1 MTAFSTAR
9 CPNKKATH
17 PLLLLLPLF
26 TSNDI
31 HDHPPSMYTQQ
42 RPLSYAPT
50 PYSYT
55 PNPARSASINLDE
68 EVKLSSSSAERDL
81 HESLAEIYSI
91 IVTLDGLEKAYIKD
105 VVTEAEYTETCT
117 RLLKQYKSSLGD
129 ESVAR
134 EFVDLETF
142 KRTWGLECPRATER
156 LRIGLPATVEQA
168 SHSAAGPSGGA
179 SAGPGAGA
187 SGSLILAAT
196 ENFIT
201 FLDALKLNM
210 VSKDAL
216 HPLLSEVIQSV
227 NKVTDGEFENRG
239 KIIQWLIALNQMR
252 ATEELSEEQARE
264 LSFDIEQAYQG
275 FKATLN

>member
-1 MTAFSTAR
+1 
-9 CPNKKATH
+9 
-17 PLLLLLPLF
+17 
-26 TSNDI
+26 
-31 HDHPPSMYTQQ
+31 MYSQ

-55 PNPARSASINLDE
+55 PDPARAASINLDE
-68 EVKLSSSSAERDL
+68 EVKLVSSSGERDL
-81 HESLAEIYSI
+81 YESLAEIYSI

-129 ESVAR
+129 ETVAR
-134 EFVDLETF
+134 EFVDLESF

-168 SHSAAGPSGGA
+168 SHNAPNSGG
-179 SAGPGAGA
+179 GAQGGSGGGA
-187 SGSLILAAT
+187 SGSLILTAT

-252 ATEELSEEQARE
+252 ATEELSEDQARE
-264 LSFDIEQAYQG
+264 LAFDIEQAYQG

>member
-1 MTAFSTAR
+1 
-9 CPNKKATH
+9 
-17 PLLLLLPLF
+17 
-26 TSNDI
+26 
-31 HDHPPSMYTQQ
+31 MYTQ

-55 PNPARSASINLDE
+55 PNTALSASINLDE
-68 EVKLSSSSAERDL
+68 EVKLSSTSAERDL
-81 HESLAEIYSI
+81 YESLAEIYSI

-105 VVTEAEYTETCT
+105 AITESEYTETCA
-117 RLLKQYKSSLGD
+117 RLLKQYKSSLSD
-129 ESVAR
+129 ETVAR
-134 EFVDLETF
+134 EFVDLDTF
-142 KRTWGLECPRATER
+142 KRTWGMECPRATER
-156 LRIGLPATVEQA
+156 LRIGLPVTVEQP
-168 SHSAAGPSGGA
+168 SHNAPPAGA
-179 SAGPGAGA
+179 NTGA

-227 NKVTDGEFENRG
+227 NKVTDQDFENRG

-252 ATEELSEEQARE
+252 ATEELSEDQARE
-264 LSFDIEQAYQG
+264 LAFEIEQAYQG
-275 FKATLN
+275 FKATLT

>member
-1 MTAFSTAR
+1 M
-9 CPNKKATH
+9 H
-17 PLLLLLPLF
+17 
-26 TSNDI
+26 
-31 HDHPPSMYTQQ
+31 QQ
-42 RPLSYAPT
+42 
-50 PYSYT
+50 
-55 PNPARSASINLDE
+55 
-68 EVKLSSSSAERDL
+68 
-81 HESLAEIYSI
+81 
-91 IVTLDGLEKAYIKD
+91 
-105 VVTEAEYTETCT
+105 
-117 RLLKQYKSSLGD
+117 
-129 ESVAR
+129 
-134 EFVDLETF
+134 
-142 KRTWGLECPRATER
+142 LECPRATER

-168 SHSAAGPSGGA
+168 SHGAPAPNNATAGGG
-179 SAGPGAGA
+179 PNA

-227 NKVTDGEFENRG
+227 NKVTDGEFQDRG

-264 LSFDIEQAYQG
+264 LAFDIEQAYQG

>member
-1 MTAFSTAR
+1 MHS
-9 CPNKKATH
+9 
-17 PLLLLLPLF
+17 
-26 TSNDI
+26 
-31 HDHPPSMYTQQ
+31 Q

-55 PNPARSASINLDE
+55 PNPALSATINLDE
-68 EVKLSSSSAERDL
+68 EVKLASSSAERDL
-81 HESLAEIYSI
+81 YESLAEIYSI
-91 IVTLDGLEKAYIKD
+91 IVTLDGLEKAYIRD
-105 VVTEAEYTETCT
+105 AISESEYTETCA
-117 RLLKQYKSSLGD
+117 RLLKQYKSTLAD
-129 ESVAR
+129 ETVSR

-142 KRTWGLECPRATER
+142 KRMWQLECPRATER
-156 LRIGLPATVEQA
+156 LRIGLPATIEQA
-168 SHSAAGPSGGA
+168 SHGTHTPSGGMPT
-179 SAGPGAGA
+179 SAPAAGA
-187 SGSLILAAT
+187 SGSLILIAT

-227 NKVTDGEFENRG
+227 NKVTDRDFESRG
-239 KIIQWLIALNQMR
+239 KIIQWLITLNQMR

>member
-1 MTAFSTAR
+1 
-9 CPNKKATH
+9 
-17 PLLLLLPLF
+17 
-26 TSNDI
+26 
-31 HDHPPSMYTQQ
+31 MYAQ

-55 PNPARSASINLDE
+55 PNPARSATINLDE
-68 EVKLSSSSAERDL
+68 EVKLVSSSGERDL
-81 HESLAEIYSI
+81 YESLAEIYSI
-91 IVTLDGLEKAYIKD
+91 IITLDGLEKAYIKD

-142 KRTWGLECPRATER
+142 KRTWSLECPRASER

-168 SHSAAGPSGGA
+168 SHGAPPSSNAA
-179 SAGPGAGA
+179 PGAAIGGA

-264 LSFDIEQAYQG
+264 LAFDIDQAYQG

>member
-1 MTAFSTAR
+1 MRDTGQSSPSIT
-9 CPNKKATH
+9 CLSINH
-17 PLLLLLPLF
+17 DLLA
-26 TSNDI
+26 SA
-31 HDHPPSMYTQQ
+31 MYAQ

-55 PNPARSASINLDE
+55 PNPALAASINLDE
-68 EVKLSSSSAERDL
+68 EVKLASSSAERDL

-91 IVTLDGLEKAYIKD
+91 IVTLDGLEKAYIRD
-105 VVTEAEYTETCT
+105 VVTESEYTETCT

-129 ESVAR
+129 DIVAG

-142 KRTWGLECPRATER
+142 KRKWGLECPRATER

-168 SHSAAGPSGGA
+168 THSTPAANMAPAATGPPGGA
-179 SAGPGAGA
+179 SGT
-187 SGSLILAAT
+187 LILTAT

-227 NKVTDGEFENRG
+227 NKVTDADFENRG
-239 KIIQWLIALNQMR
+239 KIIQWLITLNQMR
-252 ATEELSEEQARE
+252 ATEELSEDQARE
-264 LSFDIEQAYQG
+264 LSFDIEQAYMG
-275 FKATLN
+275 FKSTLG

>member
-1 MTAFSTAR
+1 M
-9 CPNKKATH
+9 
-17 PLLLLLPLF
+17 
-26 TSNDI
+26 
-31 HDHPPSMYTQQ
+31 
-42 RPLSYAPT
+42 
-50 PYSYT
+50 
-55 PNPARSASINLDE
+55 
-68 EVKLSSSSAERDL
+68 
-81 HESLAEIYSI
+81 
-91 IVTLDGLEKAYIKD
+91 
-105 VVTEAEYTETCT
+105 VTEAEYTETCT

-129 ESVAR
+129 ESVTR
-134 EFVDLETF
+134 DFVDLETF
-142 KRTWGLECPRATER
+142 KRTWGVSETPPDYIQNTTNGDGDCFQLECPRATER

-168 SHSAAGPSGGA
+168 SHSAAVPSG
-179 SAGPGAGA
+179 STTAGPGAGA

-227 NKVTDGEFENRG
+227 NKVADGEFENRG
-239 KIIQWLIALNQMR
+239 KIIQWLITLNQMR

>member
-1 MTAFSTAR
+1 
-9 CPNKKATH
+9 
-17 PLLLLLPLF
+17 
-26 TSNDI
+26 
-31 HDHPPSMYTQQ
+31 MYPQ

-55 PNPARSASINLDE
+55 PNPSLSASINLDE
-68 EVKLSSSSAERDL
+68 EVKLASSPAERDL
-81 HESLAEIYSI
+81 YETLAEIYSI
-91 IVTLDGLEKAYIKD
+91 IVTLDGLEKAYIRD
-105 VVTEAEYTETCT
+105 AVSESEYTETCS
-117 RLLKQYKSSLGD
+117 RLLKQYKSTLND
-129 ESVAR
+129 ETVAQ

-156 LRIGLPATVEQA
+156 LRVGLPATVEQA
-168 SHSAAGPSGGA
+168 SHGTHTPSNAPGGA
-179 SAGPGAGA
+179 GTAPSTGARGA
-187 SGSLILAAT
+187 LILAAT

-227 NKVTDGEFENRG
+227 NKVTERDFENRS
-239 KIIQWLIALNQMR
+239 KIIQWLITLNQMR

-264 LSFDIEQAYQG
+264 LAFDIEQAYQG
-275 FKATLN
+275 FKATLD